1 MLTFNR
7 RQVLFRFG
15 AAGIAPAL
23 APRLLAKAE
32 TEDAFQF
39 LFITDCHIQPEL
51 DAASGTDSAFKK
63 ARAVQADFTIQ
74 GGDLVFDACAV
85 SKQRAL
91 SLFDLYAKTEQD
103 LGMKVYHTIGNHD
116 CLGIAGTVVSP
127 EDPQYG
133 KRLYEERF
141 GKTYYSF
148 DRRHCH
154 FVVLD
159 SIHPLPGYTFEGRVG
174 DDQLAWLAADLAA
187 LAPGTPTIVVTHI
200 PLVTAVAAYIPA
212 GSPMRQYIPLLSV
225 SNSAQ
230 VLEALEGHNVIA
242 VLQGHTHIN
251 ETVFWKGVPY
261 ITGGAVC
268 GNWWHGSYLGNPEGF
283 TVVRVA
289 GGKVTTHYETYG
301 FKSVD
306 PQKDFGYKAS

>member
-1 MLTFNR
+1 
-7 RQVLFRFG
+7 
-15 AAGIAPAL
+15 
-23 APRLLAKAE
+23 
-32 TEDAFQF
+32 
-39 LFITDCHIQPEL
+39 
-51 DAASGTDSAFKK
+51 
-63 ARAVQADFTIQ
+63 
-74 GGDLVFDACAV
+74 
-85 SKQRAL
+85 
-91 SLFDLYAKTEQD
+91 
-103 LGMKVYHTIGNHD
+103 
-116 CLGIAGTVVSP
+116 
-127 EDPQYG
+127 
-133 KRLYEERF
+133 LYEERF

-187 LAPGTPTIVVTHI
+187 LAPGTPVILVTHI

-230 VLEALEGHNVIA
+230 VLQTLEGHNVIA

-268 GNWWHGSYLGNPEGF
+268 GNWWHGSHLGNPEGF
-283 TVVRVA
+283 TVVKVVGA
-289 GGKVTTHYETYG
+289 KVTTHYETYG

>member
-7 RQVLFRFG
+7 RQLLRGFG
-15 AAGIAPAL
+15 AAGIVSAL
-23 APRLLAKAE
+23 APQLLAKAD

-63 ARAVQADFTIQ
+63 ARAMQADFTIQ
-74 GGDLVFDACAV
+74 GGDHVFDACAV

-103 LGMKVYHTIGNHD
+103 LGMKVYHTLGNHD
-116 CLGIAGTVVSP
+116 CLSMEGLLFRRRIPNTASGCTKSALARPTTRSTAGIVTSWCWTP
-127 EDPQYG
+127 
-133 KRLYEERF
+133 
-141 GKTYYSF
+141 
-148 DRRHCH
+148 
-154 FVVLD
+154 
-159 SIHPLPGYTFEGRVG
+159 SIRCLGHTFEARV
-174 DDQLAWLAADLAA
+174 DNEPQLAELGTDLAV
-187 LAPGTPTIVVTHI
+187 LAPGTPVIIVTHI
-200 PLVTAVAAYIPA
+200 PLVAAVAAYIPA
-212 GSPMRQYIPLLSV
+212 ESPMREYIPLLSV

-230 VLEALEGHNVIA
+230 VLEETLAGHNVIA

-251 ETVFWKGVPY
+251 ETVIWKRSI

-268 GNWWHGSYLGNPEGF
+268 GNWWHGSHLGNPEGF
-283 TVVRVA
+283 TVVKVVGA
-289 GGKVTTHYETYG
+289 KVTTHYETYG

-306 PQKDFGYKAS
+306 PQKDFG